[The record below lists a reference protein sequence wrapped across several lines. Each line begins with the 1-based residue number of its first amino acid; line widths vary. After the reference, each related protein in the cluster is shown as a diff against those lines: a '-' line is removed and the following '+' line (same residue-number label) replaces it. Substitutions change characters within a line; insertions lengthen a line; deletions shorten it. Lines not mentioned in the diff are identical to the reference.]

1 MTKPSATGSGNASVA
16 DFHDWNEKIAALP
29 GAHLLQTREWAEL
42 KAPVGWKALPY
53 FWHDHQ
59 GRVNAAAVIL
69 QRHIPIGGFAAR
81 LGVMYVPRGP
91 MLDWHDPVLRGQV
104 LDDLRSLAKK
114 SGAIFIKIDPDI
126 AIGWGISG
134 RSDEQDEALGV
145 DVIDD
150 LRRRGWHLSD
160 EQVQFRNTVLLD
172 LNPDLPVLLAAMK
185 EKTRYNIRLA
195 GRRGVIVRTGGKGDL
210 DLLYRMYAATATRDS
225 FVIRERDYYLR
236 LWSTMIDAGMGEPLI
251 AEVEGEP
258 VAGIVVLRFAG
269 RGYYMHGMSIEAHRE
284 KMPNHLLQWTAIQR
298 LKEQGCRVYDLWGAP
313 DVFDEN
319 DRMWGV
325 YRFKEG
331 LGGRVMRGLGAWDL
345 PLRSVYYRLY
355 TQILPRL
362 LEVMRRQRREQTR
375 LEM

>member
-1 MTKPSATGSGNASVA
+1 MTRPSSGSAKISAA
-16 DFHDWNEKIAALP
+16 DLHNWDEQIAVLP

-42 KAPVGWKALPY
+42 KAPVGWQGLPY
-53 FWHDHQ
+53 VWHDHAGQ
-59 GRVNAAAVIL
+59 LNAAAMIL
-69 QRHIPIGGFAAR
+69 QRRIPIGGFAAR
-81 LGVMYVPRGP
+81 LSVLYVPRGP
-91 MLDWHDPVLRGQV
+91 ILDWSNPVLRGQV
-104 LDDLRSLAKK
+104 LDDLCVLAKR

-126 AIGWGISG
+126 AVGWGISG
-134 RSDEQDEALGV
+134 RPDERDEPSSAEIVAELKY
-145 DVIDD
+145 
-150 LRRRGWHLSD
+150 RGWHLSD

-172 LNPDLPVLLAAMK
+172 LNSDLSALLAAMK

-195 GRRGVIVRTGGKGDL
+195 GRKGVTVRIGGKGDL

-225 FVIRERDYYLR
+225 FVIRERDYYMR

-313 DVFDEN
+313 DVFDEH

-331 LGGRVMRGLGAWDL
+331 LGGQVMRGLGAWDL
-345 PLRSVYYRLY
+345 PLRPVYYRLY

-362 LEVMRRQRREQTR
+362 LEIMRRRRREQTR